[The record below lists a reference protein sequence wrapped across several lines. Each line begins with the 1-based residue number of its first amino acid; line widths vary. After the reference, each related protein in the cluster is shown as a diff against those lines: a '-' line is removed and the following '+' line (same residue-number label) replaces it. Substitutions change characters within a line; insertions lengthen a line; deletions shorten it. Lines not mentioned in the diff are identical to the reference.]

1 MQRTPSFALA
11 KTLGLCALLLAL
23 SACGHSRLA
32 TAIPTTASTQNHS
45 LPNPPTLRHAPQIA
59 QAQVSTVGYFDSE
72 GHYTPE
78 KQADSAYFRQKLG
91 QDSQG
96 RSVVQD
102 FYVWQQRPQT
112 SPYALSDAAALTH
125 WDNADYVDG
134 EFVFYDPTGR
144 VSSHVNQKNGAYIGL
159 QRHYH
164 ANGSLFKLSRYDYF
178 GNPLQTTY
186 YRPNGKP
193 IYQVTFDLSNQD
205 PRAFVLFN
213 AQGEAYPAEQLNAAI
228 VQQAEAD
235 IAATING
242 LRAHTARLAHFS
254 PPQPVAIK
262 LPFKPDAI
270 VAGQCQKHTIL
281 QLTGMQNLSDAKI
294 KTISGASQIRR
305 AADNEAVEDD
315 FRPNRITVFLKPNT
329 QRISSAFCG

>member
-1 MQRTPSFALA
+1 MQRTPSFSLA

-72 GHYTPE
+72 GHYTRE

-91 QDSQG
+91 QDSLG

-125 WDNADYVDG
+125 WDNADAAEG

-144 VSSHVNQKNGAYIGL
+144 VSSQVYKKNGAAIGL
-159 QRHYH
+159 LRHYH
-164 ANGSLFKLSRYDYF
+164 ADGSMFKLSRYDYS

-186 YRPNGKP
+186 YSPNERA
-193 IYQVTFDLSNQD
+193 IYQVTFDLPNQD
-205 PRAFVLFN
+205 PRAFVL
-213 AQGEAYPAEQLNAAI
+213 L
-228 VQQAEAD
+228 
-235 IAATING
+235 T
-242 LRAHTARLAHFS
+242 HKAR
-254 PPQPVAIK
+254 PI
-262 LPFKPDAI
+262 LP
-270 VAGQCQKHTIL
+270 
-281 QLTGMQNLSDAKI
+281 N
-294 KTISGASQIRR
+294 
-305 AADNEAVEDD
+305 N
-315 FRPNRITVFLKPNT
+315 
-329 QRISSAFCG
+329 